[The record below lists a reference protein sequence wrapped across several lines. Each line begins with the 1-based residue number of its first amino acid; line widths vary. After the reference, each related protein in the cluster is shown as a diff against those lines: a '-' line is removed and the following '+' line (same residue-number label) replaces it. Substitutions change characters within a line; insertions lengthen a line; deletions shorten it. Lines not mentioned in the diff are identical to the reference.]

1 MVMAPTRKPVSPP
14 KATPA
19 IMVRAMT
26 GLNWGSMKNAARPA
40 RAMAQSTAMMT
51 SSLAWG
57 FRLSKMRKKGIM
69 HSSSTKRAM
78 K

>member
-1 MVMAPTRKPVSPP
+1 MVTAPTRKPVSPP

-19 IMVRAMT
+19 RIVTAIT
-26 GLNWGSMKNAARPA
+26 GLKLGSIKNAALPA
-40 RAMAQSTAMMT
+40 TPMAHKVAIVT

-57 FRLSKMRKKGIM
+57 FLPSNTRKNGSM
-69 HSSSTKRAM
+69 HSSSTKSAI